1 MPIYD
6 YACRKCKHTF
16 ELLVMSST
24 VPACPRCGGTRLQT
38 LMSAPSP
45 PGKSAAVIA
54 AGRARAAKAGHT
66 SNYRRSNRKIVD

>member
-1 MPIYD
+1 MPIHD
-6 YACRKCKHTF
+6 YACRKCKHNF

-66 SNYRRSNRKIVD
+66 SNYRRSNGKILD